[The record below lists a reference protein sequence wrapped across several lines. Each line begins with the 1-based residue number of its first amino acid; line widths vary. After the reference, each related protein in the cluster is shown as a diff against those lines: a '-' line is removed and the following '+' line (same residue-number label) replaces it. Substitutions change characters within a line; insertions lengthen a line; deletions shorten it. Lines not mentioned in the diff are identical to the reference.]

1 MPTTKVTRSYQ
12 VTIPEEVRSKVGIK
26 VGDTLIMDYD
36 DVNNTIKIRV
46 PARARKTMKL
56 GRDLAVKEI
65 EAAIE
70 KGLTNCLRS

>member
-1 MPTTKVTRSYQ
+1 
-12 VTIPEEVRSKVGIK
+12 VGIK